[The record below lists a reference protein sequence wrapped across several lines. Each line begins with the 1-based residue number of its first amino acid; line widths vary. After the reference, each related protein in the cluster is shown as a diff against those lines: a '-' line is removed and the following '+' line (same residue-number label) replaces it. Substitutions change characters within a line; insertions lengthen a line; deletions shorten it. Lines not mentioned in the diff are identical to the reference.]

1 MKNESKYI
9 PKTKKNTCIH
19 HITYHRLINKNSNQS
34 IALIQRAQMTHFT
47 PQKNT
52 NIVKCDWLCVYVNFL
67 WMIPFDVWLEID
79 SGIGRATPPRRA
91 PSPGMHTLNRHMPSP
106 SGPGSLPPGLI
117 TKRRG
122 MDDGSSDMSST
133 GNLMMDYSG
142 SYAKFSNLYHQIYYF
157 IIYQKSNHIHC

>member
-1 MKNESKYI
+1 
-9 PKTKKNTCIH
+9 
-19 HITYHRLINKNSNQS
+19 
-34 IALIQRAQMTHFT
+34 
-47 PQKNT
+47 
-52 NIVKCDWLCVYVNFL
+52 
-67 WMIPFDVWLEID
+67 MIPFDVWLEID

-157 IIYQKSNHIHC
+157 IIYKKIESYPLLDYVVITYYYIFFCIVFLFFVLYIFYFNHQRLGISIVIGYYIHPKRDEFISGFL